1 VPGSDAVIIQLRLQ
15 LRTLSVLVRQ
25 LPTGPFE
32 ITVLAGCPLLTL
44 LGRPKLERG
53 SIANETSLQIH
64 ERPDTPR
71 HDARVLL
78 EERH

>member
-32 ITVLAGCPLLTL
+32 ITVLAGCPLLML

-53 SIANETSLQIH
+53 SVANETSLQIS
-64 ERPDTPR
+64 PPQNIPG
-71 HDARVLL
+71 
-78 EERH
+78 